1 MTFRKLYPSLGFTT
15 RKGVADPQ
23 YIVVKG
29 RPRWTLKPL
38 LQAGLKGF
46 KPITQLGPRSP
57 DYMVERGKAGSD
69 IGPIHQ
75 SHDGQSPSTHARY
88 VIPLR
93 GHSQRAK
100 RSRVMAYRIA
110 FLFHRYS
117 FDADRAAMLAA
128 LIFGNGQP

>member
-1 MTFRKLYPSLGFTT
+1 MTLSKLHSYLGLIIRNGT
-15 RKGVADPQ
+15 VAPR
-23 YIVVKG
+23 YVIPKG

-38 LQAGLKGF
+38 LQAGLKGY

-69 IGPIHQ
+69 IGAIHQ

-88 VIPLR
+88 VIPLWGR
-93 GHSQRAK
+93 SQRAK

-110 FLFHRYS
+110 FLFHRYG

-128 LIFGNGQP
+128 LICGNGQP

>member
-1 MTFRKLYPSLGFTT
+1 MTFPKLYPFSGFTIRNGT
-15 RKGVADPQ
+15 ADSQ
-23 YIVVKG
+23 GIVVKD
-29 RPRWTLKPL
+29 RVSWTLKPL

-69 IGPIHQ
+69 IGAIHQ
-75 SHDGQSPSTHARY
+75 SYDGQSPSTHARY

-100 RSRVMAYRIA
+100 RSRVMAYHSA
-110 FLFHRYS
+110 FLFHRYG
-117 FDADRAAMLAA
+117 FDADRAAMLVA
-128 LIFGNGQP
+128 LILGGGQP